1 MTYKGRR
8 RRSIFDIMSD
18 YVEDFKTWAEEIIES
33 ATSQR
38 PSWDIESC
46 SLEPLC
52 NIFVTTKE
60 VVVTADLPY
69 TEPKMVRV
77 EAIGENMIEIEAKM
91 KRKVHFDDFGIT
103 HRKGE
108 FSSFLCQPRIPVPIK
123 PEQMKISFKHG
134 ILEIRLPRKKGYE
147 IKVE

>member
-1 MTYKGRR
+1 
-8 RRSIFDIMSD
+8 MSD

-33 ATSQR
+33 ATNQR

-52 NIFVTTKE
+52 NIFITTKE

-69 TEPKMVRV
+69 AEPKMVRV

-108 FSSFLCQPRIPVPIK
+108 FSSLLCQPRIPVPVK

>member
-18 YVEDFKTWAEEIIES
+18 YVEDFKTWAEEMIES
-33 ATSQR
+33 ATSER

-69 TEPKMVRV
+69 TEPKTVRV
-77 EAIGENMIEIEAKM
+77 EAIGEDLIEIEAKM

-108 FSSFLCQPRIPVPIK
+108 FSSFLCQTRIPVPIK
-123 PEQMKISFKHG
+123 PEQMKVSLKHG

>member
-1 MTYKGRR
+1 MTHKRQR
-8 RRSIFDIMSD
+8 KRSIFDVMSD
-18 YVEDFKTWAEEIIES
+18 YVEDFKTWAEEMIEF
-33 ATSQR
+33 AAGER

-77 EAIGENMIEIEAKM
+77 EAIGEDMIEIEAKM
-91 KRKVHFDDFGIT
+91 KQKVHFDDFGIT

-147 IKVE
+147 IKV